1 MGEIG
6 NGDGFRGWERLRGID
21 ERNKGKR
28 EGTGERKQRWERRE
42 KNKVKREE
50 REKRIK
56 KY

>member
-6 NGDGFRGWERLRGID
+6 NGDGFRGWERLRGIG
-21 ERNKGKR
+21 ERNRGKR